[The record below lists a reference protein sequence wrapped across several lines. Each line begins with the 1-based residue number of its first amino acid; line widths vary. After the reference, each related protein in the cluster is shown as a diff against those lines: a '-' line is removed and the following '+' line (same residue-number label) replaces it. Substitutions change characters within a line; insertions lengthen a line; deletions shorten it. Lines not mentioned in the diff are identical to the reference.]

1 VIPAVNEIVTFNA
14 SASYDQDSN
23 IVSYNWSFG
32 DGNLVDSTE
41 AIITHSYVSVG
52 GYTVNLTVTDDEGA
66 TNKMPRVIKVFP
78 DVPYLDTE
86 AGTYPSIPGTH
97 NGTITMTHSISV
109 TKARGVDTG
118 DTAALNRNEAM
129 RRKRDP
135 LKRLSGS

>member
-1 VIPAVNEIVTFNA
+1 VNPAVNEIVTFNA
-14 SASYDQDSN
+14 SASYDPDSN

-52 GYTVNLTVTDDEGA
+52 EYTVNLTVTDDEGA
-66 TNKMPRVIKVFP
+66 TNKMSRVIKVFP
-78 DVPYLDTE
+78 DVPYFDTE
-86 AGTYPSIPGTH
+86 AGTDPSIPGTH

-118 DTAALNRNEAM
+118 DTTELRPGALLREA
-129 RRKRDP
+129 K
-135 LKRLSGS
+135 